1 MSSMPAPLAEV
12 VSDFQEVQGQDKLQ
26 LLLEFADELPPL
38 PADLEE
44 AAMEPVPECQSP
56 LFLHVDAADRD
67 QVRLY
72 FSAPAEAPTTRGF
85 ASILAAGL
93 DEQSA
98 DDILAVPD
106 DFYTDL
112 GLAAL
117 ISPLRLRGMSAM
129 LARIK
134 LRLRGD
140 VSNRTGSHV
149 RALKLRGDT
158 FLKTF
163 LREHAIRRRSA

>member
-1 MSSMPAPLAEV
+1 MSSMPAALAEV
-12 VSDFQEVQGQDKLQ
+12 VSDFQDVEGQDKLT
-26 LLLEFADELPPL
+26 LLLEFANELPAL

-56 LFLHVDAADRD
+56 LFLHVDTADRD
-67 QVRLY
+67 KVRLY

-85 ASILAAGL
+85 AAILAAGL
-93 DEQSA
+93 DKQSA

-106 DFYTDL
+106 DFYSDL

-134 LRLRGD
+134 RRLQG
-140 VSNRTGSHV
+140 
-149 RALKLRGDT
+149 
-158 FLKTF
+158 
-163 LREHAIRRRSA
+163 E

>member
-1 MSSMPAPLAEV
+1 MTLPAPLAEV
-12 VSDFQEVQGQDKLQ
+12 VSDFAEMQGQDKLQ
-26 LLLEFADELPPL
+26 LLLEFASELPPL

-56 LFLHVDAADRD
+56 LFLHVDAGDPNK
-67 QVRLY
+67 VRLF

-85 ASILAAGL
+85 ASILAVGL
-93 DEQSA
+93 DGQSR

-106 DFYTDL
+106 DFYSDL

-134 LRLRGD
+134 RRLRE
-140 VSNRTGSHV
+140 S
-149 RALKLRGDT
+149 
-158 FLKTF
+158 
-163 LREHAIRRRSA
+163 

>member
-1 MSSMPAPLAEV
+1 MSVPAALAEV
-12 VSDFQEVQGQDKLQ
+12 VSDFQEVQGQDKLR

-38 PADLEE
+38 PTDLEQ

-56 LFLHVDAADRD
+56 LFLHVDAADREN
-67 QVRLY
+67 VRLY

-85 ASILAAGL
+85 AAILAAGL
-93 DEQSA
+93 DEQPA
-98 DDILAVPD
+98 ADILAVPD
-106 DFYTDL
+106 DFYTEL

-134 LRLRGD
+134 RRLRGE
-140 VSNRTGSHV
+140 G
-149 RALKLRGDT
+149 
-158 FLKTF
+158 
-163 LREHAIRRRSA
+163 

>member
-1 MSSMPAPLAEV
+1 VTVTGLPAPLAEV
-12 VSDFQEVQGQDKLQ
+12 VSDFQDMQGQDKLK

-56 LFLHVDAADRD
+56 LFMHVDTADREK
-67 QVRLY
+67 VRLY

-93 DEQSA
+93 DGQPAS
-98 DDILAVPD
+98 DILAVPD
-106 DFYTDL
+106 DFYADL
-112 GLAAL
+112 GLAKL
-117 ISPLRLRGMSAM
+117 ISPLRLRGMAAM

-134 LRLRGD
+134 
-140 VSNRTGSHV
+140 
-149 RALKLRGDT
+149 
-158 FLKTF
+158 
-163 LREHAIRRRSA
+163 RRVLSA

>member
-1 MSSMPAPLAEV
+1 MTSMPAPLAEV
-12 VSDFQEVQGQDKLQ
+12 VSDFQDVQGQDKLA
-26 LLLEFADELPPL
+26 LLLEFANELPAL

-56 LFLHVDAADRD
+56 LFLHVDTADRD
-67 QVRLY
+67 KVRLY
-72 FSAPAEAPTTRGF
+72 FSAPPEAPTTRGF
-85 ASILAAGL
+85 AAILAAGL
-93 DEQSA
+93 DKQSA

-106 DFYTDL
+106 DFYSDL

-134 LRLRGD
+134 MHLR
-140 VSNRTGSHV
+140 
-149 RALKLRGDT
+149 
-158 FLKTF
+158 
-163 LREHAIRRRSA
+163 

>member
-1 MSSMPAPLAEV
+1 MTMPAALTEV
-12 VSDFQEVQGQDKLQ
+12 VSDFKEVQGQDKLR

-38 PADLEE
+38 PTELEE

-56 LFLHVDAADRD
+56 LFLHVDAADREK
-67 QVRLY
+67 VRLY

-85 ASILAAGL
+85 AAILATGL
-93 DEQSA
+93 DQQPA
-98 DDILAVPD
+98 ADILAVPD

-134 LRLRGD
+134 RRLRG
-140 VSNRTGSHV
+140 
-149 RALKLRGDT
+149 
-158 FLKTF
+158 
-163 LREHAIRRRSA
+163 E

>member
-1 MSSMPAPLAEV
+1 MTAPVGLPAPLAEV
-12 VSDFQEVQGQDKLQ
+12 VWDFAEVQGQDKLR
-26 LLLEFADELPPL
+26 LLLEFADDL
-38 PADLEE
+38 PALPDDLAE

-56 LFLHVDAADRD
+56 LFLHVDARD
-67 QVRLY
+67 PGRVRLH

-93 DEQSA
+93 DEQPA
-98 DDILAVPD
+98 ADILAVPE

-134 LRLRGD
+134 RRLRE
-140 VSNRTGSHV
+140 
-149 RALKLRGDT
+149 A
-158 FLKTF
+158 
-163 LREHAIRRRSA
+163 A

>member
-1 MSSMPAPLAEV
+1 MSMPAALAEV
-12 VSDFQEVQGQDKLQ
+12 VSDFKDVEGQDKLA

-56 LFLHVDAADRD
+56 LFLHVDADDRD
-67 QVRLY
+67 HVRL
-72 FSAPAEAPTTRGF
+72 FISAPAAAPTTRGF
-85 ASILAAGL
+85 AAILATGL
-93 DEQSA
+93 DGLPA

-106 DFYTDL
+106 DFYTEL
-112 GLAAL
+112 GLAKL

-134 LRLRGD
+134 KRL
-140 VSNRTGSHV
+140 
-149 RALKLRGDT
+149 K
-158 FLKTF
+158 
-163 LREHAIRRRSA
+163 

>member
-1 MSSMPAPLAEV
+1 MPGSVPAPLAEV
-12 VSDFQEVQGQDKLQ
+12 VSEFAEVSGQDKLT
-26 LLLEFADELPPL
+26 LLLEFANDLPEL

-44 AAMEPVPECQSP
+44 AAMEPVPECRSP

-67 QVRLY
+67 HVRLF

-93 DEQSA
+93 DGQPA
-98 DDILAVPD
+98 DDILAVPN
-106 DFYTDL
+106 DFYSAL

-129 LARIK
+129 LTRIK
-134 LRLRGD
+134 RRL
-140 VSNRTGSHV
+140 S
-149 RALKLRGDT
+149 
-158 FLKTF
+158 
-163 LREHAIRRRSA
+163 

>member
-1 MSSMPAPLAEV
+1 MPAPLAEV
-12 VSDFQEVQGQDKLQ
+12 VADFADVQGQDKLT
-26 LLLEFADELPPL
+26 LLLEFANDLPAL

-56 LFLHVDAADRD
+56 LFLHVDAADRSH
-67 QVRLY
+67 VRLF

-93 DEQSA
+93 DGQSA
-98 DDILAVPD
+98 ADILAVAD
-106 DFYTDL
+106 DFYAEL

-129 LARIK
+129 LTRIK
-134 LRLRGD
+134 RRLRE
-140 VSNRTGSHV
+140 TG
-149 RALKLRGDT
+149 
-158 FLKTF
+158 
-163 LREHAIRRRSA
+163 

>member
-1 MSSMPAPLAEV
+1 MSMPPALAEV
-12 VSDFQEVQGQDKLQ
+12 VSDFREVEGQDKLR

-38 PADLEE
+38 PADMEQ

-56 LFLHVDAADRD
+56 LFLHVDAADREN
-67 QVRLY
+67 VRLY

-85 ASILAAGL
+85 AAILAAGL
-93 DEQSA
+93 DKQPA
-98 DDILAVPD
+98 ADILAVPD
-106 DFYTDL
+106 DFYSDL

-134 LRLRGD
+134 RRLRGD
-140 VSNRTGSHV
+140 
-149 RALKLRGDT
+149 
-158 FLKTF
+158 
-163 LREHAIRRRSA
+163 

>member
-1 MSSMPAPLAEV
+1 MSMPAALAEV
-12 VSDFQEVQGQDKLQ
+12 VSDFAEVEGQDKLQ
-26 LLLEFADELPPL
+26 LLLEFAQDLPPL

-56 LFLHVDAADRD
+56 LFLHVDASDPAR
-67 QVRLY
+67 VRLF

-85 ASILAAGL
+85 ASILATGL
-93 DEQSA
+93 DGQSR

-112 GLAAL
+112 GLAKL

-129 LARIK
+129 LTRIK
-134 LRLRGD
+134 RRLR
-140 VSNRTGSHV
+140 
-149 RALKLRGDT
+149 
-158 FLKTF
+158 
-163 LREHAIRRRSA
+163 

>member
-1 MSSMPAPLAEV
+1 MSMPAALAEV
-12 VSDFQEVQGQDKLQ
+12 VSEFAEVTGQDKLR
-26 LLLEFADELPPL
+26 LLLEFADELPDL

-56 LFLHVDAADRD
+56 LFLHVDAEDRAN
-67 QVRLY
+67 VRLY

-85 ASILAAGL
+85 ASILASGL
-93 DEQSA
+93 DGQPA

-106 DFYTDL
+106 DFYANL

-129 LARIK
+129 LTRIK
-134 LRLRGD
+134 RRP
-140 VSNRTGSHV
+140 
-149 RALKLRGDT
+149 RA
-158 FLKTF
+158 
-163 LREHAIRRRSA
+163 

>member
-1 MSSMPAPLAEV
+1 MSMPTPLAEV
-12 VSDFQEVQGQDKLQ
+12 VADFGDVEGQDKLK
-26 LLLEFADELPPL
+26 LLLEFADELPAL

-56 LFLHVDAADRD
+56 LFLHVDAQDQDR
-67 QVRLY
+67 VRLY

-85 ASILAAGL
+85 ASILATGL

-98 DDILAVPD
+98 ADILAVPD

-112 GLAAL
+112 GLAEL
-117 ISPLRLRGMSAM
+117 ISPLRLRGMSGM

-134 LRLRGD
+134 RR
-140 VSNRTGSHV
+140 V
-149 RALKLRGDT
+149 R
-158 FLKTF
+158 
-163 LREHAIRRRSA
+163 ESAEK

>member
-1 MSSMPAPLAEV
+1 MGTPTVPSVPAMPRPLAEV
-12 VSDFQEVQGQDKLQ
+12 VSDFADVQGQDKLT
-26 LLLEFADELPPL
+26 LLLEFADELPAL
-38 PADLEE
+38 PSFLDE

-56 LFLHVDAADRD
+56 LFLHVDANDPER
-67 QVRLY
+67 VRLY

-85 ASILAAGL
+85 ASILATGL
-93 DEQSA
+93 DQQPA
-98 DDILAVPD
+98 AAILAVPE

-134 LRLRGD
+134 RR
-140 VSNRTGSHV
+140 V
-149 RALKLRGDT
+149 RESG
-158 FLKTF
+158 
-163 LREHAIRRRSA
+163 

>member
-1 MSSMPAPLAEV
+1 MSSMPAALAEV
-12 VSDFQEVQGQDKLQ
+12 VSDFQDVQGQDKLA
-26 LLLEFADELPPL
+26 LLLEFANELPAL

-67 QVRLY
+67 KVRLY
-72 FSAPAEAPTTRGF
+72 FSAPPEAPTTRGF
-85 ASILAAGL
+85 AAILAAGL
-93 DEQSA
+93 DKQSA
-98 DDILAVPD
+98 DDILAVAD
-106 DFYTDL
+106 DFYSDL

-134 LRLRGD
+134 KHLR
-140 VSNRTGSHV
+140 
-149 RALKLRGDT
+149 
-158 FLKTF
+158 
-163 LREHAIRRRSA
+163 